1 VRRAR
6 GPGIA
11 LAVAIAVVL
20 GGCEPVQ
27 SVPVWTTLPEF
38 VLIDQDSQPYGTDQ
52 LRGRPWIADFIFTHC
67 PGRCPM
73 LTREMARIQTDLR
86 GKGWD
91 DVQLVSISV
100 DPENDTPEVLAAY
113 ASKHGAQKGNW
124 RFLTGQRDQIWSLGV
139 DGFKLPIADTEDGF
153 DGPILHSNKF
163 VLTDRQGRIRGYYD
177 ALEKPARAKLL
188 RDLEIVRAEPIANTP

>member
-11 LAVAIAVVL
+11 LAVTIAVVL